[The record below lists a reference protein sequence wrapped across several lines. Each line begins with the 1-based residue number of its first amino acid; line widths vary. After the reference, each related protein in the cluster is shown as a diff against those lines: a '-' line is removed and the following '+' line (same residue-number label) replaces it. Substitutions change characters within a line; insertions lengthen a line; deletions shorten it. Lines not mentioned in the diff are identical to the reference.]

1 MHAQIITHATCNYLI
16 DAQISTSWIVSR
28 YHLPLCCSQAK
39 YITGRDRVP
48 GQVNGKSE
56 NLNHAL
62 RNHIFKE
69 YLMPNATSN
78 VSSGSDEEHGISK
91 GVSSDFSASF
101 TSSSV
106 PSVRVTLDEGLDWQL
121 IPSRELIV
129 VFDADMRAKPDFFL
143 KTLEVMAD
151 ESLQLVLTP
160 QV

>member
-1 MHAQIITHATCNYLI
+1 MLFA
-16 DAQISTSWIVSR
+16 
-28 YHLPLCCSQAK
+28 SQAK

-69 YLMPNATSN
+69 YLLPNATNNKS
-78 VSSGSDEEHGISK
+78 SGSGSDEEHGISN
-91 GVSSDFSASF
+91 GVSSDLSASF

-106 PSVRVTLDEGLDWQL
+106 PSVRVTLDEGVDWHL
-121 IPSRELIV
+121 IPSRELVV

-160 QV
+160 QVDYIL